1 QTSFE
6 SKLKAVLNQLQAEF
20 KKIYVAK
27 EETAELVRKEIQ
39 KIPPGFERIGSR
51 YFKIVEEEVNWI
63 TAERKCREMGGY
75 LASFRN
81 EKEFNAI
88 TEKLKWGWGYWL
100 GLNDRDSEGRFVSV
114 ASNKPA
120 QFLKWG
126 KGQPDNRD
134 NNENCVTLFYGE
146 MWDDRCDFSR
156 YFICQ

>member
-1 QTSFE
+1 
-6 SKLKAVLNQLQAEF
+6 SKLQAVLNQLQAVS
-20 KKIYVAK
+20 KQIDVAK

-51 YFKIVEEEVNWI
+51 YFKIVEEKVNWL
-63 TAERKCREMGGY
+63 TAERNCREMGGY

-100 GLNDRDSEGRFVSV
+100 GLNDRDSEGHFVSV

-120 QFLKWG
+120 KFLKWVYG
-126 KGQPDNRD
+126 KPDNYK
-134 NNENCVTLFYGE
+134 NNENCVFLFEGKI
-146 MWDDRCDFSR
+146 WDNRCDFNSF
-156 YFICQ
+156 FICQ